1 MIKEAASYV
10 PLSTLASSII
20 DSHAGGK
27 LGAFR
32 RTILMMMRASEGELN
47 LMRSV
52 NRCAGSDGFAVLQ
65 RGYELCSAARVARLE
80 SAGDQP
86 VPPGDR
92 PVQGPQR
99 WAARSRSDNGGRMAE
114 LIQRGAAL
122 GGEVLARVKQPA
134 ASMSEPSPSPVLSP
148 STLGRT

>member
-1 MIKEAASYV
+1 MAASYV
-10 PLSTLASSII
+10 PLSALASSII

-52 NRCAGSDGFAVLQ
+52 NHCAGSDGFAVLQ
-65 RGYELCSAARVARLE
+65 RGYELCSAARVSRPDAA
-80 SAGDQP
+80 SGAAS

-92 PVQGPQR
+92 PLQGPRR
-99 WAARSRSDNGGRMAE
+99 WAARGRGDAGGRMAE

-122 GGEVLARVKQPA
+122 GGEVLARVKPPA
-134 ASMSEPSPSPVLSP
+134 VTALDPSPSPVLSP
-148 STLGRT
+148 SASGRV